1 MEFENVQEQFKGR
14 VLHSHTYREP
24 DSFRNSRVVIL
35 GAGPSGQDI
44 ALEIA
49 HIAQMVRNFFS
60 FLLLILY
67 YSQSFY
73 LDSVTKCSFVI
84 IM

>member
-1 MEFENVQEQFKGR
+1 MGNLHINLSVKEFENIHERFKGR

-35 GAGPSGQDI
+35 GAVPSGQDI

-49 HIAQMVRNFFS
+49 PLAQTVRNFLS
-60 FLLLILY
+60 FFITNLILH
-67 YSQSFY
+67 S
-73 LDSVTKCSFVI
+73 
-84 IM
+84 